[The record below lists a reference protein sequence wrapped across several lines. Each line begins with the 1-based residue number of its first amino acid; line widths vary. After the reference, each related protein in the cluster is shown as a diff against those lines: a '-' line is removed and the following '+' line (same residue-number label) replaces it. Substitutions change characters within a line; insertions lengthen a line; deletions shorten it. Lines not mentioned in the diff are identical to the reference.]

1 TRKELDAFLERAV
14 GADDWSAQSAS
25 VFNALKSGD
34 ELTAVG
40 GVWIQKGYDVQD
52 SYLKRLRAFSDM
64 EAFVVD
70 LKESTINRWF
80 DEKTGGRVQNAVKGI
95 KSNTRV
101 VIGDAITFL
110 GKWERSFDP
119 AGTKERPFTEIDG
132 KRVLVPTMIQK
143 ANFRYCQKGGVQY
156 VELDYRG
163 GRYTT
168 AIVVPDANMT
178 YQNLENVLNAD
189 EVVDWRRSSRSTE
202 MMLSMPKFA
211 AKFDVDMNPVLKKMG
226 VRDAFDRDSADFS
239 AMAANGAKRGN
250 DALYVDQVLQS
261 ATIKVNEEGTEA
273 AAATGVLLG
282 AMGLP
287 SYVNLTIDR
296 PFVYFV
302 RENTTGQI
310 VFIGRTV
317 KPTFD
322 PDDPDMKTPEVEP
335 GSRVMPMGMGGMS
348 GGMGGMGIV
357 PGAGM

>member
-1 TRKELDAFLERAV
+1 M
-14 GADDWSAQSAS
+14 
-25 VFNALKSGD
+25 
-34 ELTAVG
+34 
-40 GVWIQKGYDVQD
+40 
-52 SYLKRLRAFSDM
+52 KRFDFSN
-64 EAFVVD
+64 EAFYDNHTHRLFTDKPYVSVKD
-70 LKESTINRWF
+70 F
-80 DEKTGGRVQNAVKGI
+80 AV
-95 KSNTRV
+95 N
-101 VIGDAITFL
+101 
-110 GKWERSFDP
+110 
-119 AGTKERPFTEIDG
+119 
-132 KRVLVPTMIQK
+132 
-143 ANFRYCQKGGVQY
+143 YY
-156 VELDYRG
+156 H
-163 GRYTT
+163 
-168 AIVVPDANMT
+168 
-178 YQNLENVLNAD
+178 
-189 EVVDWRRSSRSTE
+189 
-202 MMLSMPKFA
+202 
-211 AKFDVDMNPVLKKMG
+211 G